1 MVGFYT
7 LVICG
12 KSRSSSRK
20 LPRVMR
26 SIVAVRRRLSLVL
39 LALAVVLAY
48 RLLIQGMPARLV
60 TLAILAS
67 VALLATPMASGGPRA
82 GEEQYPL
89 LTYVL
94 IEGAK
99 SPLIL
104 SLIGAV
110 LAHLV
115 LAPSWKTNSL
125 GSLVGV
131 RCSSRVSACFWL
143 HRSFCRLDSG
153 QLDPAPTVM
162 PVLGFCW
169 GLPPITRA

>member
-1 MVGFYT
+1 MEKTISPNPASATKATKRSWALSVIIAVAGSALTVGLTGYLTMQLQLSEIHAVLGFD
-7 LVICG
+7 
-12 KSRSSSRK
+12 SRAVGVPGDW
-20 LPRVMR
+20 LPYVW
-26 SIVAVRRRLSLVL
+26 RLSLVL
-39 LALAVVLAY
+39 LALAAVVAY

-60 TLAILAS
+60 TLAVLAS

-115 LAPSWKTNSL
+115 L
-125 GSLVGV
+125 GRG
-131 RCSSRVSACFWL
+131 RR
-143 HRSFCRLDSG
+143 
-153 QLDPAPTVM
+153 
-162 PVLGFCW
+162 
-169 GLPPITRA
+169 TR